1 MNYLLQLNKSL
12 VLIFLIL
19 LTIISLI
26 FFFVKDEI
34 FSKSEIKFDTI
45 SDNSFDILNPK
56 FTINNANEII
66 TIQAE
71 KGNFLNKN
79 NIVLENNVVFKSDK
93 FKIYSSKVFF
103 DKKNQTAYSKKN
115 STFISE
121 GTTIESKGFEITD
134 KGNTIQFNGK
144 TKIMLLKYD

>member
-12 VLIFLIL
+12 VLIFLIF

-79 NIVLENNVVFKSDK
+79 NIVLENDVVFKSDK
-93 FKIYSSKVFF
+93 FKIYSSKVLF

-121 GTTIESKGFEITD
+121 GTTIESKGFEITN

-144 TKIMLLKYD
+144 TKIILLK

>member
-1 MNYLLQLNKSL
+1 LNYLLQLNKSL
-12 VLIFLIL
+12 VLIFFIF

-45 SDNSFDILNPK
+45 TDNSFDILNPK

-93 FKIYSSKVFF
+93 FKIYSSKVLF

-144 TKIMLLKYD
+144 TKIMLLK

>member
-12 VLIFLIL
+12 VLIFLIF

-71 KGNFLNKN
+71 KGNFLTKN

-93 FKIYSSKVFF
+93 FKIYSSKVLF

-144 TKIMLLKYD
+144 TKIILLK

>member
-12 VLIFLIL
+12 VLIFLIF

-45 SDNSFDILNPK
+45 TDNSFDILNPK

-93 FKIYSSKVFF
+93 FKIYSSKFLF

-144 TKIMLLKYD
+144 TKIMLLK

>member
-1 MNYLLQLNKSL
+1 LNYLLQLNKSL
-12 VLIFLIL
+12 VLIFLIF

-34 FSKSEIKFDTI
+34 FSKSEINFDTI

-79 NIVLENNVVFKSDK
+79 NIMLENNVVFKSDK
-93 FKIYSSKVFF
+93 FKIYSSKVLF

-144 TKIMLLKYD
+144 TKIMLLK

>member
-12 VLIFLIL
+12 VLIFLIF

-93 FKIYSSKVFF
+93 FKIYSSKVLFN
-103 DKKNQTAYSKKN
+103 KKNQTAYSKKN

-121 GTTIESKGFEITD
+121 GTTIESKGFEIID

-144 TKIMLLKYD
+144 TKIILLK

>member
-12 VLIFLIL
+12 VLIFLIF

-34 FSKSEIKFDTI
+34 FSKSEINFDTI

-56 FTINNANEII
+56 FTMNNANEII

-79 NIVLENNVVFKSDK
+79 NIMLENNVVFKSDK
-93 FKIYSSKVFF
+93 FKIYSSKVLF

-121 GTTIESKGFEITD
+121 GTTIESKGFEIID

-144 TKIMLLKYD
+144 TKIILLK

>member
-12 VLIFLIL
+12 VLIFLIF

-79 NIVLENNVVFKSDK
+79 NIVLENDVVFKSDK

-121 GTTIESKGFEITD
+121 GTTIKSKGFEIID

-144 TKIMLLKYD
+144 TKIILLK

>member
-12 VLIFLIL
+12 VLIFFIF

-34 FSKSEIKFDTI
+34 FSKSEFKFDTI

-144 TKIMLLKYD
+144 TKIMLLK

>member
-12 VLIFLIL
+12 VLIFLIF

-79 NIVLENNVVFKSDK
+79 NIVLENNVVFNSNK
-93 FKIYSSKVFF
+93 FKIYSSKVLF

-144 TKIMLLKYD
+144 TKIMLLK

>member
-12 VLIFLIL
+12 VLIFLIF

-66 TIQAE
+66 TIQAK

-93 FKIYSSKVFF
+93 FKIYSSKVLF

-144 TKIMLLKYD
+144 TKIMLLK

>member
-19 LTIISLI
+19 LTIISLV
-26 FFFVKDEI
+26 FFFVKEEI
-34 FSKSEIKFDTI
+34 LSKSKIKFDTI

-71 KGNFLNKN
+71 KGNFLNNN
-79 NIVLENNVVFKSDK
+79 NIVLENNVVFKSNK
-93 FKIYSSKVFF
+93 FKIYSSKVLF

-134 KGNTIQFNGK
+134 KGNIIQFNGK
-144 TKIMLLKYD
+144 TKIMLLK

>member
-12 VLIFLIL
+12 VLIFLIF

-93 FKIYSSKVFF
+93 FKIYSSRVLF

-144 TKIMLLKYD
+144 TKIMLLK

>member
-12 VLIFLIL
+12 VLIFLIF
-19 LTIISLI
+19 LTIISLV
-26 FFFVKDEI
+26 FFFVKEEI
-34 FSKSEIKFDTI
+34 LSKSKIKFDTI

-71 KGNFLNKN
+71 KGNFLNQN
-79 NIVLENNVVFKSDK
+79 NILLENDVVFKSDK
-93 FKIYSSKVFF
+93 FKIYSSKVLF
-103 DKKNQTAYSKKN
+103 DKKNQTAYSKRD
-115 STFISE
+115 STFVSG
-121 GTTIESKGFEITD
+121 GTTIESKGFEIID

-144 TKIMLLKYD
+144 TKIILLK

>member
-12 VLIFLIL
+12 VLIFLIF
-19 LTIISLI
+19 LTIISLVL
-26 FFFVKDEI
+26 FFVKDKI
-34 FSKSEIKFDTI
+34 LSKSIIKFDTI

-71 KGNFLNKN
+71 KGNFLDNN
-79 NIVLENNVVFKSDK
+79 NIVLENNVVFKSNK
-93 FKIYSSKVFF
+93 FKIYSSKVLF

-134 KGNTIQFNGK
+134 KGNIIQFNGK
-144 TKIMLLKYD
+144 TKIMLLK

>member
-12 VLIFLIL
+12 VLIFLIF

-79 NIVLENNVVFKSDK
+79 NIMLENNVVFKSDK
-93 FKIYSSKVFF
+93 FKIYSSKVLF

-121 GTTIESKGFEITD
+121 GTTIESKGFEIID

-144 TKIMLLKYD
+144 TKIMLLK

>member
-12 VLIFLIL
+12 VLIFLIF

-93 FKIYSSKVFF
+93 FKIYSSKVLF
-103 DKKNQTAYSKKN
+103 DKKNQAAYSKKK

-144 TKIMLLKYD
+144 TKIMLLK

>member
-12 VLIFLIL
+12 VLIFLIF

-26 FFFVKDEI
+26 FFFAKDEI

-71 KGNFLNKN
+71 KGNFLNRNK
-79 NIVLENNVVFKSDK
+79 IILENEVVFKSDK
-93 FKIYSSKVFF
+93 FKIYSSKVLF

-121 GTTIESKGFEITD
+121 GTTIESKGFEIID

-144 TKIMLLKYD
+144 TKLTLLK

>member
-12 VLIFLIL
+12 VLIFLIF

-26 FFFVKDEI
+26 FFFVKNEI
-34 FSKSEIKFDTI
+34 FSKSEINFDTI

-56 FTINNANEII
+56 FTINNVNEII

-93 FKIYSSKVFF
+93 FKIYSSKVLF

-115 STFISE
+115 STFLSE
-121 GTTIESKGFEITD
+121 GTTIESKGFEITN

-144 TKIMLLKYD
+144 TKIILLK

>member
-12 VLIFLIL
+12 VLIFLIF
-19 LTIISLI
+19 LTIIGLI

-79 NIVLENNVVFKSDK
+79 NIVLENDVVFKSDK
-93 FKIYSSKVFF
+93 FKIYSSKVLF

-144 TKIMLLKYD
+144 TKIMLLK

>member
-12 VLIFLIL
+12 VLIFLIF

-79 NIVLENNVVFKSDK
+79 NIVLENNVVFKSNK
-93 FKIYSSKVFF
+93 FKIYSSKVLF

-144 TKIMLLKYD
+144 TKIMLLK

>member
-12 VLIFLIL
+12 VLIFLIF
-19 LTIISLI
+19 LTIISLV

-34 FSKSEIKFDTI
+34 LSKSIIKFDTI

-71 KGNFLNKN
+71 KGNFLNNN
-79 NIVLENNVVFKSDK
+79 NIVLENNVVFKSNK
-93 FKIYSSKVFF
+93 FKIYSSKVLF

-134 KGNTIQFNGK
+134 KGNIIQFNGK
-144 TKIMLLKYD
+144 TKIMLLK

>member
-1 MNYLLQLNKSL
+1 LNYLLQLNKSL
-12 VLIFLIL
+12 VLIFLIF
-19 LTIISLI
+19 LTIISL
-26 FFFVKDEI
+26 FFFLNDEI

-45 SDNSFDILNPK
+45 SDNSSDILNPK

-79 NIVLENNVVFKSDK
+79 NIILENDVVFKSDK
-93 FKIYSSKVFF
+93 FKIYSSKVLF

-121 GTTIESKGFEITD
+121 GTTIESKGFEIID

-144 TKIMLLKYD
+144 TKLTLLK

>member
-12 VLIFLIL
+12 VLIFLIF

-79 NIVLENNVVFKSDK
+79 NILLENNVVFKSDK
-93 FKIYSSKVFF
+93 FKIYSSKVLF

-144 TKIMLLKYD
+144 TKIMLLK

>member
-12 VLIFLIL
+12 VLIFLIF

-121 GTTIESKGFEITD
+121 GTTIESKGFKITD

-144 TKIMLLKYD
+144 TKIMLLK

>member
-12 VLIFLIL
+12 VLVFLIF
-19 LTIISLI
+19 LTIISLV
-26 FFFVKDEI
+26 FFFVKDQI
-34 FSKSEIKFDTI
+34 LSKSIIKFDTI

-71 KGNFLNKN
+71 KGNFLDNN
-79 NIVLENNVVFKSDK
+79 NIVLENNVVFKSNK
-93 FKIYSSKVFF
+93 FKIYSSKVLF

-134 KGNTIQFNGK
+134 KGNIIQFNGK
-144 TKIMLLKYD
+144 TKIMLLK

>member
-12 VLIFLIL
+12 VLIFLIF

-45 SDNSFDILNPK
+45 TDNSFDILNPK

-79 NIVLENNVVFKSDK
+79 NILLENNVVFKSDK
-93 FKIYSSKVFF
+93 FKIYSSKVLF

-121 GTTIESKGFEITD
+121 GTTIESKGFEIID

-144 TKIMLLKYD
+144 TKIILLK

>member
-1 MNYLLQLNKSL
+1 LNYLLQLNKSL
-12 VLIFLIL
+12 VLIFLIF

-34 FSKSEIKFDTI
+34 YSKSEIKFDTI

-79 NIVLENNVVFKSDK
+79 NIVLENDVVFKSNK

-144 TKIMLLKYD
+144 TKIMLLK

>member
-12 VLIFLIL
+12 VLIFFIF

-45 SDNSFDILNPK
+45 TDNSFDILNPK

-79 NIVLENNVVFKSDK
+79 NIVLENDVVFKSDK

-144 TKIMLLKYD
+144 TKIMLLK

>member
-12 VLIFLIL
+12 VLIFLIF

-34 FSKSEIKFDTI
+34 YSKSEIKFDTI

-79 NIVLENNVVFKSDK
+79 NIVLENDVVFKSNK

-144 TKIMLLKYD
+144 TKIMLLK

>member
-1 MNYLLQLNKSL
+1 LNYLLQLNKSL
-12 VLIFLIL
+12 VLIFLIF
-19 LTIISLI
+19 LTIISLV

-34 FSKSEIKFDTI
+34 LSKSKIKFDTI

-71 KGNFLNKN
+71 KGNFLNNN

-93 FKIYSSKVFF
+93 FKIYSSKVLF

-134 KGNTIQFNGK
+134 KGNIIQFNGK
-144 TKIMLLKYD
+144 TKIMLLK